1 MKSKNFHS
9 TSVVIEDCGIMIIG
23 CTGCGKS
30 DLALRLIDSG
40 ATLIS
45 DDVTICKKKK
55 KEIFLFAPKET
66 KGLLEVREIGIITVP
81 FIENVKL
88 SLLVE
93 LIDKEGIRIPKK
105 TKKILLG
112 VKIPKIEIFGK
123 NPSSVAK
130 VKFKLNEV
138 REIN

>member
-1 MKSKNFHS
+1 MKSKKFHS
-9 TSVVIEDCGIMIIG
+9 TSVVIEDCGIMIVG
-23 CTGCGKS
+23 DSGCGKS

-45 DDVTICKKKK
+45 DDITICKKRIN
-55 KEIFLFAPKET
+55 EIFLYSPKET